1 MESRKLKELERDLQ
15 PREKLKRFGV
25 RSLTD
30 AELLAIMLRSGMK
43 GKNVL
48 ELSSEIMGWA
58 SGRWGTLINLTLDD
72 MVRQFKGL
80 GEVKAMQML
89 AALEVGRRRSVEF
102 DSLVKIAVSQDVVNV
117 LHRLLADREV
127 ETFWCIYLSTANTV
141 IASQQISSGG
151 MTCVTVD
158 VRVIIRQALGYNA
171 TGIILAHNHPSGNT
185 KPSDNDVKLTE
196 KITKAADF
204 FDIRVVDHVILSSD
218 PRNFFSFVD
227 KGLL

>member
-1 MESRKLKELERDLQ
+1 
-15 PREKLKRFGV
+15 
-25 RSLTD
+25 
-30 AELLAIMLRSGMK
+30 
-43 GKNVL
+43 
-48 ELSSEIMGWA
+48 
-58 SGRWGTLINLTLDD
+58 
-72 MVRQFKGL
+72 
-80 GEVKAMQML
+80 
-89 AALEVGRRRSVEF
+89 
-102 DSLVKIAVSQDVVNV
+102 
-117 LHRLLADREV
+117 
-127 ETFWCIYLSTANTV
+127 
-141 IASQQISSGG
+141 